1 MCFAFG
7 AKDDFP
13 HELTIKISIKL
24 NSEKK
29 KKMYC
34 VAGEANQSKIRSL
47 HTQRYVGK
55 TRKDCHLTEG
65 KIREKEEEMTG
76 NKWEGREDQDTAG
89 KGVTWNKHGG
99 ER

>member
-24 NSEKK
+24 NREKK
-29 KKMYC
+29 KLYC

-47 HTQRYVGK
+47 HTRRYVGK
-55 TRKDCHLTEG
+55 TRKDRHLTEG
-65 KIREKEEEMTG
+65 K
-76 NKWEGREDQDTAG
+76 
-89 KGVTWNKHGG
+89 
-99 ER
+99 